1 MVEPMQTPS
10 YIALSRQTALWRQMD
25 VVANNI
31 ANMNTPGY
39 KSEAT
44 LFTQYLARS
53 RGIESPSP
61 DRLSYTLDYGT
72 VRDMSE
78 GPMTHTGNPLDV
90 AISGQGYLEVET
102 DFGRFFTRNGRLML
116 DQDGMIVTSS
126 GHPVMSA
133 DDTPF
138 FIAPNETDITISRDG
153 TVSTE
158 NGAIGRLRVVE
169 FEDPERLRRV
179 EAGLLDADDQEP
191 QEVEVVALQQGMLEG
206 SNVQGME
213 QITHMIEV
221 HRAYESVQQMI
232 ESESERQRRA
242 ISVLSGAKNA

>member
-1 MVEPMQTPS
+1 
-10 YIALSRQTALWRQMD
+10 
-25 VVANNI
+25 
-31 ANMNTPGY
+31 
-39 KSEAT
+39 
-44 LFTQYLARS
+44 
-53 RGIESPSP
+53 
-61 DRLSYTLDYGT
+61 
-72 VRDMSE
+72 
-78 GPMTHTGNPLDV
+78 
-90 AISGQGYLEVET
+90 
-102 DFGRFFTRNGRLML
+102 
-116 DQDGMIVTSS
+116 
-126 GHPVMSA
+126 
-133 DDTPF
+133 
-138 FIAPNETDITISRDG
+138 
-153 TVSTE
+153 
-158 NGAIGRLRVVE
+158 VE